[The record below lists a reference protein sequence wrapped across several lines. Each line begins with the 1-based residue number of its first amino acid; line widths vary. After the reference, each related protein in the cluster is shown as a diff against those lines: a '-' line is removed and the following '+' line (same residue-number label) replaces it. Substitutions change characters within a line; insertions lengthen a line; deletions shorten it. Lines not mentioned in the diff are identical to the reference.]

1 MTPHTGYVTIETYRT
16 FYREMVE
23 DIQAWLDGAPI
34 RVLNP

>member
-16 FYREMVE
+16 FYGEMVE
-23 DIQAWLDGAPI
+23 DIHAWLDGAPI